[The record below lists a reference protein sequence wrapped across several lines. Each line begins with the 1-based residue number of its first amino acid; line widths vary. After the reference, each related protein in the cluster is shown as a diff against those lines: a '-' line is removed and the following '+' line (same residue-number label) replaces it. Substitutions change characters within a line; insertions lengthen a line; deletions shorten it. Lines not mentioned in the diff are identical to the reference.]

1 MKRKAAKRE
10 RRSSPLPMD
19 VLEMLMTTL
28 RWHMLAKLTNSRVRE
43 VTKLAVVNRAL
54 AKVVREHYEY
64 WVTVWCNRVMLYDR
78 PSNSPVSFGYRHL
91 RLVCVLGC
99 ASTCS
104 DVLRRARMCFDV
116 L

>member
-1 MKRKAAKRE
+1 MPPSLKRKAAKRE

-91 RLVCVLGC
+91 RLVCL
-99 ASTCS
+99 
-104 DVLRRARMCFDV
+104 CFDV
-116 L
+116 LGSALTCSEVL